1 MREEEGDSEGERKRG
16 ERDAA
21 GSVGIVT
28 VASCAAA
35 VEVSKNLSEA
45 PRHARLKIKRK
56 EEEDCFAK
64 EGGGGGDVEGID
76 ERKGQLMISLAWAQ
90 PELERDTT

>member
-1 MREEEGDSEGERKRG
+1 MREEEGDSEGARKRG

-28 VASCAAA
+28 VAASAAA
-35 VEVSKNLSEA
+35 VEVSENLSEA

-56 EEEDCFAK
+56 EEDCFAK
-64 EGGGGGDVEGID
+64 EGEGGGL
-76 ERKGQLMISLAWAQ
+76 RKGLMRGKDNS
-90 PELERDTT
+90 

>member
-1 MREEEGDSEGERKRG
+1 MREEEGDSEWERKRG

-21 GSVGIVT
+21 GSAGIVT
-28 VASCAAA
+28 VAASAAA

-45 PRHARLKIKRK
+45 PQHARLKIKRK
-56 EEEDCFAK
+56 EEDCFAK
-64 EGGGGGDVEGID
+64 EGGGFVEGVD

-90 PELERDTT
+90 SELERDTT